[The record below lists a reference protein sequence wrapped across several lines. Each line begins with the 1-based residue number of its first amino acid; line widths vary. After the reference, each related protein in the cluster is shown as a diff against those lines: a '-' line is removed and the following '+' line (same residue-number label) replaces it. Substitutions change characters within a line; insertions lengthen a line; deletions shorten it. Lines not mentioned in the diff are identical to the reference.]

1 MVLPRLERAW
11 DFVATWLAGLHC
23 LDGAFVSLAFS
34 AEEKSY
40 IWLDSFELNET
51 EKRKLL
57 QKAGSALAIV
67 KKLSEFKPL
76 LIEFKKESVY
86 NTMQSSLTDGGK
98 YFKVVL
104 DKLEREG
111 ITPIP
116 YGAESYP
123 KAWIGLP
130 NAPLVLYAKGKLSLL
145 QERLFCI
152 VGSRRTPPASLKL
165 TETIARD
172 LASNFVVVTG
182 IADGADSSALAGAVK
197 KKRAISLLAGGFG
210 SIPKSNVGLVK
221 GVAENGLLLAP
232 YPYDVPVF
240 AYSYES
246 RNKLLASLCEGT
258 LVVSAGEK
266 SGALITAKYAKEFG
280 RKIFAIPYPPNSS
293 SGSGCNALIKQG
305 AGLTEC
311 AEDILNAYGMEMMK
325 KPQVELSEVEQKTI
339 ELLQETGEAHITEL
353 ATSLGIPVF
362 KVTAILSA
370 LETKNLVVKLG
381 GNRYS
386 AV

>member
-1 MVLPRLERAW
+1 M
-11 DFVATWLAGLHC
+11 ATWFAWLYRV
-23 LDGAFVSLAFS
+23 DGAFVSTVFT
-34 AEEKSY
+34 AEERSY
-40 IWLDSFELNET
+40 IWLDSFPLNET

-57 QKAGSALAIV
+57 KSAGSAVAIV

-86 NTMQSSLTDGGK
+86 NTMQASLLDNGK
-98 YFKVVL
+98 YFLSVVE
-104 DKLEREG
+104 KLERQG

-116 YGAESYP
+116 YGAKDYP
-123 KAWIGLP
+123 KAWLELP
-130 NAPLVLYAKGKLSLL
+130 NAPLVLYAKGNLALL
-145 QERLFCI
+145 KERLFCI

-165 TETIARD
+165 CERIAED
-172 LASNFVVVTG
+172 LTNGFVVATG
-182 IADGADSSALAGAVK
+182 VADGADSVAIAGAVK
-197 KKRAISLLAGGFG
+197 RKRVVSLLAGGFG
-210 SIPKSNVGLVK
+210 SLPKNNLNLMKEVE
-221 GVAENGLLLAP
+221 ENGLLLAP

-266 SGALITAKYAKEFG
+266 SGALIPAKYAKELG
-280 RKIFAIPYPPNSS
+280 KQIFAIPYAPNSS

-305 AGLTEC
+305 AILTEC
-311 AEDILNAYGMEMMK
+311 AEDIFNVFGVERTKTAKVELNA
-325 KPQVELSEVEQKTI
+325 LEQKTLD
-339 ELLQETGEAHITEL
+339 LLKQTGEEHITEL
-353 ATSLGIPVF
+353 ASKLGIPVF

>member
-1 MVLPRLERAW
+1 M
-11 DFVATWLAGLHC
+11 
-23 LDGAFVSLAFS
+23 SLAFS

-57 QKAGSALAIV
+57 QKAGSAVAIV

-86 NTMQSSLTDGGK
+86 NTMQSSLIDGGK

-116 YGAESYP
+116 YGSESYP
-123 KAWIGLP
+123 KTWIGLS

-145 QERLFCI
+145 KERLFCI

-165 TETIARD
+165 GETIAHD
-172 LASNFVVVTG
+172 LASNFVVATG

-305 AGLTEC
+305 AGLTES
-311 AEDILNAYGMEMMK
+311 AEDILNAFGMEITK
-325 KPQVELSEVEQKTI
+325 KAQVELSEVEQKTI
-339 ELLQETGEAHITEL
+339 EFLQETGEAHITEL
-353 ATSLGIPVF
+353 ATNLGIPVF